1 MMTTDTGDWSHK
13 QQPLEPPQATTDS
26 GTTGET
32 NDRKYWRL
40 EP

>member
-26 GTTGET
+26 GTGET